1 MRRWQLQEAKNKF
14 SEVTRLAVS
23 EGPQLV
29 TKRGKDNVVV
39 ISAKDYR
46 KVTGRESSLVDFL
59 RRSPLADVD
68 IPIERDMAGGREVEM

>member
-14 SEVTRLAVS
+14 SEVTRLAAS

-46 KVTGRESSLVDFL
+46 KVTDHENSLVDFL

-68 IPIERDMAGGREVEM
+68 MPIERDRDVGREVEL